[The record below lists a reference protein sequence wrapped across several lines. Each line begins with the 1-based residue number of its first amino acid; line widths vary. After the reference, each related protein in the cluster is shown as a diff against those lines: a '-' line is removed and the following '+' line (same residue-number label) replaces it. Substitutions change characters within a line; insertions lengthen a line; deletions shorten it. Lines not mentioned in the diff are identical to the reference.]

1 MFSLIPFELAEAD
14 VPQLNLVFSA
24 LRHLRVRRKDVRVV
38 STRHLDLVSPSVAL
52 LTASQPDPRE
62 IALTDNIPTE
72 MMKMMLSGQLLC
84 AVPGPPRLGSSCLG
98 FLRIRLLLSSSRD
111 TQDTRSS
118 SRIFCNRGHRPR
130 RAARPVPAGG
140 TGPPV
145 PPGVSELLRR
155 FYELTRIISKKIT
168 TCLTSTGTSW
178 SRQVVT

>member
-118 SRIFCNRGHRPR
+118 SRIFCKQGTST
-130 RAARPVPAGG
+130 AAGG
-140 TGPPV
+140 EAS
-145 PPGVSELLRR
+145 PGRR
-155 FYELTRIISKKIT
+155 DGTTSPARSKRTAQAI
-168 TCLTSTGTSW
+168 L
-178 SRQVVT
+178 

>member
-72 MMKMMLSGQLLC
+72 MMKMMCPANCCARFLVLLASARLVLASSGFDY
-84 AVPGPPRLGSSCLG
+84 SCPVRG
-98 FLRIRLLLSSSRD
+98 TRRTRDHLREFFAS
-111 TQDTRSS
+111 
-118 SRIFCNRGHRPR
+118 RGHRPR